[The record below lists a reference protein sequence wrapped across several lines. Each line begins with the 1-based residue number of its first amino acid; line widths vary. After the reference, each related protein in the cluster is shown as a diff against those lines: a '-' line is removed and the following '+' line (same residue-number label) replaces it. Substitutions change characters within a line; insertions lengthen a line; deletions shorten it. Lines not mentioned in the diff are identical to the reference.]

1 MKKNYL
7 LVKDNQEKKV
17 TSIDYAK
24 LDGFKFSPKNQVEYD
39 GIMVNEMVLMN
50 PSFIENVLK
59 RKTKK
64 KLELYLRFIIS
75 LIDND
80 SNASSDDLRQALNG
94 LVRYKGIVENK
105 YRRYLDDR
113 YIDML
118 IKKIELLEQELKM
131 KIIYYK
137 EPTPTYEEE
146 RKTR

>member
-1 MKKNYL
+1 MKQNYL
-7 LVKDNQEKKV
+7 LVKDTFERAIA
-17 TSIDYAK
+17 SIDYTK

-64 KLELYLRFIIS
+64 KLELYLKFIIS
-75 LIDND
+75 LIDNE
-80 SNASSDDLRQALNG
+80 SNASSDDLRQALDG

-105 YRRYLDDR
+105 YRRYLDER
-113 YIDML
+113 YMNVL
-118 IKKIELLEQELKM
+118 LKKIDLLEQELKM

-137 EPTPTYEEE
+137 EPVYEEE
-146 RKTR
+146 KKTR

>member
-1 MKKNYL
+1 MKQNYL
-7 LVKDNQEKKV
+7 LVKDTFERAIA
-17 TSIDYAK
+17 SIDYTK

-75 LIDND
+75 LIDNE
-80 SNASSDDLRQALNG
+80 SNASSDDLRQALDG

-105 YRRYLDDR
+105 YRRYLDER
-113 YIDML
+113 YMNVL
-118 IKKIELLEQELKM
+118 LKKIDLLEQELKT

-137 EPTPTYEEE
+137 EPVYEEE
-146 RKTR
+146 KKTR

>member
-1 MKKNYL
+1 MKKKNYL
-7 LVKDNQEKKV
+7 LVKDNIERKV
-17 TSIDYAK
+17 ARIDYAK
-24 LDGFKFSPKNQVEYD
+24 LDGFKFNPKNQVDYD
-39 GIMVNEMVLMN
+39 GIIVNEMVLMN

-80 SNASSDDLRQALNG
+80 SNTSSDDLREALNG

-105 YRRYLDDR
+105 YRKYLDERYLNS
-113 YIDML
+113 L
-118 IKKIELLEQELKM
+118 LKKIDLLEQELKM

-137 EPTPTYEEE
+137 EPVYEEDK
-146 RKTR
+146 KTR

>member
-1 MKKNYL
+1 MKQNYL
-7 LVKDNQEKKV
+7 LVKDNFERAIA
-17 TSIDYAK
+17 SIDYTK

-75 LIDND
+75 LIDNE
-80 SNASSDDLRQALNG
+80 SNASSDDLRQALDG

-105 YRRYLDDR
+105 YRRYLDER
-113 YIDML
+113 YMNVL
-118 IKKIELLEQELKM
+118 LKKIDLLEQELKT

-137 EPTPTYEEE
+137 EPVYEEE
-146 RKTR
+146 KKTR

>member
-1 MKKNYL
+1 MKQNYL
-7 LVKDNQEKKV
+7 LVKDTFERAIA
-17 TSIDYAK
+17 SIDYAK
-24 LDGFKFSPKNQVEYD
+24 LDGFKFNPRNQVEYD

-75 LIDND
+75 LIDNE
-80 SNASSDDLRQALNG
+80 SNASSDDLRQALDG

-105 YRRYLDDR
+105 YRRYLDER
-113 YIDML
+113 YMNVL
-118 IKKIELLEQELKM
+118 LKKIDLLEQELKM

-137 EPTPTYEEE
+137 EPIYEEE
-146 RKTR
+146 KKTR

>member
-1 MKKNYL
+1 MKQNYL
-7 LVKDNQEKKV
+7 LVKDTFERAIA
-17 TSIDYAK
+17 SIDYTK

-75 LIDND
+75 LIDNE
-80 SNASSDDLRQALNG
+80 SNASSDDLRQALDG

-105 YRRYLDDR
+105 YRRYLDER
-113 YIDML
+113 YMNVL
-118 IKKIELLEQELKM
+118 LKKIDLLEQELKM

-137 EPTPTYEEE
+137 EPIYEEE
-146 RKTR
+146 KKTR

>member
-7 LVKDNQEKKV
+7 LVKDNQERKV
-17 TSIDYAK
+17 TSIDYAE
-24 LDGFKFSPKNQVEYD
+24 LDGFKFNPKNQVEYD
-39 GIMVNEMVLMN
+39 GIMVNEMVLIN

-75 LIDND
+75 LIDNE
-80 SNASSDDLRQALNG
+80 SNASSDDLREALNG

-105 YRRYLDDR
+105 YRRYLDER
-113 YIDML
+113 YINVL
-118 IKKIELLEQELKM
+118 LKKIDLLEQELKM

-137 EPTPTYEEE
+137 EPVYEEE
-146 RKTR
+146 KKTR